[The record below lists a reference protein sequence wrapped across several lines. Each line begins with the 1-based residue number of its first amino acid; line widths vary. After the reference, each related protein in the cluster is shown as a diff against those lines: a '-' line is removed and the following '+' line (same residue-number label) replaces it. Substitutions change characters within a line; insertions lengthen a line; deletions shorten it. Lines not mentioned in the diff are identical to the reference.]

1 MWPRCRYSQ
10 EMLATRWVA
19 RASWVA
25 CLIGIALLTGCVGEI
40 GDTTGSAPPDGSSG
54 GSAFGGNSVPTGIGG
69 GNDSTG
75 TGGGAGGND
84 STGTGGAGATAG
96 GTSGG
101 GGRGGNGTAGAGGA
115 GGAIGPAGPGGGAAG
130 RGGAGGGTAGRGGTG
145 GGAAGRGGT
154 GGDPFSVAA
163 KCTSGTMWTQAN
175 RGSAD
180 MNPGRAC
187 ISCHSTMNGP
197 ALTIAGTV
205 YPTAHEPDLCN
216 GANGSNG
223 ARVVITGADGQTQ
236 TLTPGASGNFNSRT
250 AVKTPFKAKVT
261 YMGRERA
268 MASSQTSGD
277 CNGCHTQ
284 NGANSAPG
292 RILLP

>member
-1 MWPRCRYSQ
+1 
-10 EMLATRWVA
+10 
-19 RASWVA
+19 
-25 CLIGIALLTGCVGEI
+25 
-40 GDTTGSAPPDGSSG
+40 
-54 GSAFGGNSVPTGIGG
+54 
-69 GNDSTG
+69 
-75 TGGGAGGND
+75 
-84 STGTGGAGATAG
+84 
-96 GTSGG
+96 
-101 GGRGGNGTAGAGGA
+101 
-115 GGAIGPAGPGGGAAG
+115 
-130 RGGAGGGTAGRGGTG
+130 
-145 GGAAGRGGT
+145 
-154 GGDPFSVAA
+154 
-163 KCTSGTMWTQAN
+163 
-175 RGSAD
+175 
-180 MNPGRAC
+180 
-187 ISCHSTMNGP
+187 MNGP
-197 ALTIAGTV
+197 SLTIAGTV

-277 CNGCHTQ
+277 CNSCHTQ